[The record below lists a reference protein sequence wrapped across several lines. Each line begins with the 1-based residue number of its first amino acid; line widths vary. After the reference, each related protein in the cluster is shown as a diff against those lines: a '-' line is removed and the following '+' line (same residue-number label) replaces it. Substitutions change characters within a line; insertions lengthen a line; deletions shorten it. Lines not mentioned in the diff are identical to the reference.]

1 MVYVKGSQPRIP
13 VNIGQPSTPSF
24 SISEQSELTFTYPL
38 DFKVR
43 IVYQDGN
50 QPFTQDTIDLLY
62 HLLYPLYTNAAM
74 NSKNVELEK
83 LIEGAQNITSL
94 LDIDELLRNI
104 LDSVAAVIPG
114 ANTSAFW
121 VYDPAIDRLVCK
133 AYRGWKSEIL
143 HVQYK
148 IGESV
153 TGKTF
158 RDGKTRI
165 FHSFRKANEAM
176 KGTSKRNSELLLAA
190 FFHKDWVKASVT
202 VPVKFHNEISGV
214 LSFHQNGHARELTD
228 WDLKLLKGLT
238 AQIAIAYE
246 NAQLFSEIKRKNQVL
261 VRRNEVHATLTKL
274 SLQNKGVGSIA
285 KELNRMIK
293 PTVVFVDLLEEESY
307 PKRDQRYFTFDE
319 LSKMLSDRKQPI
331 YVDLYAPDKKSFYI
345 YPILVGNA
353 CSACLV
359 VTGDPPL
366 SQLDHMILDEIDL
379 EIQRIIKESY
389 ARAKQIL
396 TDNRD
401 KLDIIA
407 KTLLEVETLD
417 AEQIRLI
424 IEFSKFY
431 DLQVL
436 ETKVHHF
443 VWTIKQKVSE
453 KGKIVFGNHNKVF
466 LLFSLETPSDKPKVM
481 KLLKSILT
489 DWQESESIH
498 LYAGVGRLY
507 KGKKSINRTHNEA
520 TKAFSYLLSCK
531 TPGMIDY
538 AEIGINRL
546 FINHSQ
552 EELEQFIEEIF
563 SPLNVP
569 KFKHSEL
576 ELTLTTYINNNR
588 SATTTAETLHI
599 HINTLYQRLKRI
611 EDILDISLQD
621 SEALLK
627 IQLACHLRSTYI

>member
-143 HVQYK
+143 QVQYK

-274 SLQNKGVGSIA
+274 SLQNKEVGSIA

-345 YPILVGNA
+345 YPILVGNG

-424 IEFSKFY
+424 IEFSKFH

-520 TKAFSYLLSCK
+520 TKALSYLLSCK

-563 SPLNVP
+563 SPLNAP